1 MGGWMSIFLIHV
13 DSSGIRVSEY
23 DTWGRLVCEEEPAE
37 PALELAKLGRVRI
50 SKYFFGGGVLIV
62 AESE

>member
-1 MGGWMSIFLIHV
+1 MSTFLIHA

-23 DTWGRLVCEEEPAE
+23 DKSGRLVCEEEPAE
-37 PALELAKLGRVRI
+37 PAVELAKLARIRI
-50 SKYFFGGGVLIV
+50 SKYFFGEGVLIV